1 MSAKIRFI
9 YFLKLSTPSHL
20 LLSLHSMLLLFLV
33 DYRRDSN
40 LPGIGIAGVATVPQI
55 DSEKYLRY
63 FLHKSLKG

>member
-20 LLSLHSMLLLFLV
+20 LLGLHSMLLLFLV

-40 LPGIGIAGVATVPQI
+40 LPGIAGVATVPQI
-55 DSEKYLRY
+55 DSEKYL
-63 FLHKSLKG
+63 LDTLNTEV